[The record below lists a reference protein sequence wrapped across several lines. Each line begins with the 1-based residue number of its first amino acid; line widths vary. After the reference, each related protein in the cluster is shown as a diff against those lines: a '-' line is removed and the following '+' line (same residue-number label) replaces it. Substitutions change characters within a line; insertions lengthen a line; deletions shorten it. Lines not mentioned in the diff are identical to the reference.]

1 MNRCL
6 CLRFDDDARNRWIRR
21 PDTFRDSNSLARN
34 KPSFVS
40 KIWNDTRA
48 VSTPFFSL
56 FFFFRPLLRS
66 PFHFVTNNSSHEWYG
81 NCAISIAALYRSR
94 KIHSPWLLSLA
105 IKFRIPLPSLFPFF
119 SLSLFLSVYCFP
131 GAVIFPHFA
140 PLHLLSRINREKS
153 WRESRLNNGKVWI
166 VVYEASSRHRRIVG
180 KWN

>member
-56 FFFFRPLLRS
+56 FFFFHPLLRS

-119 SLSLFLSVYCFP
+119 SLSLFFSPFIVSPARLFSLILHHCICYRGLIERNLDANRGRTTARFESLSM
-131 GAVIFPHFA
+131 
-140 PLHLLSRINREKS
+140 K
-153 WRESRLNNGKVWI
+153 
-166 VVYEASSRHRRIVG
+166 RRVG
-180 KWN
+180 IGG